1 MSVPIKGNSLHDSGK
16 ELHPVPRRRRRGNGY
31 SVAVSKALKTQ
42 VNASSHAT
50 KKLMRWTGASERTV
64 KGWLSGTNGPC
75 GEHLVELMEKSDE
88 VWDSLRRLTKRPS
101 VEVRHLVALKVS
113 LEVALASI
121 DAILIVSKRMD
132 GQS

>member
-1 MSVPIKGNSLHDSGK
+1 MSVPIKGNSLPNSGK
-16 ELHPVPRRRRRGNGY
+16 ELHPVPRRRRRATTY
-31 SVAVSKALKTQ
+31 SMAVSEALKIQ
-42 VNASSHAT
+42 VNGSSHAT
-50 KKLMRWTGASERTV
+50 KKLMRWTSASERTV

-101 VEVRHLVALKVS
+101 IEVRHLVALKVS

-121 DAILIVSKRMD
+121 DAILDLSNGK
-132 GQS
+132 GSQS

>member
-1 MSVPIKGNSLHDSGK
+1 MSVPIKGNSLPNSGK
-16 ELHPVPRRRRRGNGY
+16 ELHSVPRRRRRADGY
-31 SVAVSKALKTQ
+31 SVAVSEALKTQ
-42 VNASSHAT
+42 VSGSSHAT
-50 KKLMRWTGASERTV
+50 KKLIRWTGASERAV

-101 VEVRHLVALKVS
+101 IEVRHLVALKVS

-121 DAILIVSKRMD
+121 DAILDLSNGK
-132 GQS
+132 GSQS

>member
-1 MSVPIKGNSLHDSGK
+1 MSVPIKGKSLHDSGK
-16 ELHPVPRRRRRGNGY
+16 ELHPVPRRRRRGHGY
-31 SVAVSKALKTQ
+31 SVAVSEALKIQ
-42 VNASSHAT
+42 VNGSSHAT

-75 GEHLVELMEKSDE
+75 GEHLVELMEKSDQ

-101 VEVRHLVALKVS
+101 IEVRHVVALKVS

-121 DAILIVSKRMD
+121 DAILDQAKSKED
-132 GQS
+132 QS

>member
-1 MSVPIKGNSLHDSGK
+1 MSVRLKGNSLPKSGK
-16 ELHPVPRRRRRGNGY
+16 ELHSPSRRRGRASAY
-31 SVAVSKALKTQ
+31 SVAVSEALKIQ
-42 VNASSHAT
+42 LDGSSHTT

-88 VWDSLRRLTKRPS
+88 VWDSLRKLTKRPS
-101 VEVRHLVALKVS
+101 IELRHLIALRAS

-121 DAILIVSKRMD
+121 DAILDRSNRENS
-132 GQS
+132 Q